1 MFFCAGAR
9 DPSGSLGGPPLNAAD
24 GPQAARLLEP
34 CAAGPQLLTEVER
47 PVFVALDDRLGSFCD
62 DWAIRRFAAKA
73 RRLSERLNSAK
84 DVPVSPLTE
93 IA

>member
-1 MFFCAGAR
+1 LPVHDFNEVR
-9 DPSGSLGGPPLNAAD
+9 E
-24 GPQAARLLEP
+24 R
-34 CAAGPQLLTEVER
+34 QLLWS
-47 PVFVALDDRLGSFCD
+47 AKGNNGSFCD

>member
-1 MFFCAGAR
+1 MRWNG
-9 DPSGSLGGPPLNAAD
+9 LNMMAVVTVCNQID
-24 GPQAARLLEP
+24 GTRAWSPFS
-34 CAAGPQLLTEVER
+34 EVRER
-47 PVFVALDDRLGSFCD
+47 PVLCGAIGGKGSFYD
-62 DWAIRRFAAKA
+62 DWTIRRFAAKA

>member
-1 MFFCAGAR
+1 M
-9 DPSGSLGGPPLNAAD
+9 GPF
-24 GPQAARLLEP
+24 G
-34 CAAGPQLLTEVER
+34 
-47 PVFVALDDRLGSFCD
+47 D

-73 RRLSERLNSAK
+73 RRLSEQLNSAK

>member
-1 MFFCAGAR
+1 MKRQG
-9 DPSGSLGGPPLNAAD
+9 SGE
-24 GPQAARLLEP
+24 LEVRSDKFSALFEGLEMP
-34 CAAGPQLLTEVER
+34 ESVRRER
-47 PVFVALDDRLGSFCD
+47 PLLSSPIDRCGSFCD

-84 DVPVSPLTE
+84 DVPGSPLTE